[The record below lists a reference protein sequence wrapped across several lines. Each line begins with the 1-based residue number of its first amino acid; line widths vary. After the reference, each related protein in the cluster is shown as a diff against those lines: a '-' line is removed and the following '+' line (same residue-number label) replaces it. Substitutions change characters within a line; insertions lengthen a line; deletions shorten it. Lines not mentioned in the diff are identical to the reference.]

1 MLNTF
6 IVFCNHHHYVS
17 KTFSSLQTDSLTIKL
32 WLPLFPSPFPEFS
45 VDLLGFLISMKPQ
58 NTHTTYL
65 AELNIID
72 ILYHRISSKNV
83 PINPKRYQDK
93 SPKSDLRG
101 ISRRKHLGCVMDL
114 RTKELQNK
122 QQIFIGKGFP
132 GAWAVKNPPAN
143 AGNAG
148 SVPGRPRSGRWPKSR
163 KSLPHPQNRGVVLPL
178 IGIWNSPAYKN
189 WLCHISQP
197 LDSPSVMAHTLSVEC
212 ASLCVWINPLLT

>member
-93 SPKSDLRG
+93 SRKSNLRG

-148 SVPGRPRSGRWPKSR
+148 SVPGSERSPGEG
-163 KSLPHPQNRGVVLPL
+163 NG
-178 IGIWNSPAYKN
+178 
-189 WLCHISQP
+189 
-197 LDSPSVMAHTLSVEC
+197 
-212 ASLCVWINPLLT
+212 NPLQCSCLENPIDRGAWRATVHRVPQKIRHNLATQQQQQR

>member
-1 MLNTF
+1 
-6 IVFCNHHHYVS
+6 
-17 KTFSSLQTDSLTIKL
+17 
-32 WLPLFPSPFPEFS
+32 
-45 VDLLGFLISMKPQ
+45 MKPQ

-148 SVPGRPRSGRWPKSR
+148 SVPGSERSPGEG
-163 KSLPHPQNRGVVLPL
+163 NG
-178 IGIWNSPAYKN
+178 
-189 WLCHISQP
+189 
-197 LDSPSVMAHTLSVEC
+197 
-212 ASLCVWINPLLT
+212 NPLQCSCLENPIDRGAWWATVYGVGKLDMT